1 MKRVLVTYFSHSGN
15 TKRVAE
21 KISNIMNGELFEI
34 KTVSEYPVKYN
45 LVVDLA
51 KKELIEQSRPELIH
65 QIPNFNE
72 YDVIVIGY
80 PMWWYTCPM
89 AIFSFLESY
98 DFTGKTILPFCTH
111 EGSSLSTSVDDI
123 KKIVPSAIVKDG
135 LAIRGSNIEETDKLI
150 KEWLDKVF

>member
-1 MKRVLVTYFSHSGN
+1 
-15 TKRVAE
+15 
-21 KISNIMNGELFEI
+21 
-34 KTVSEYPVKYN
+34 
-45 LVVDLA
+45 
-51 KKELIEQSRPELIH
+51 
-65 QIPNFNE
+65 
-72 YDVIVIGY
+72 
-80 PMWWYTCPM
+80 MWWYTCPM